1 MSAKNQIPI
10 LEFKRLL
17 HELRDL
23 RPDIGIRIRLMG
35 EMWQTN
41 YHRILQVTEKGV
53 ALHEEETKR
62 LVIVVDL
69 GQVMQFEIDQS
80 FQDYEPHFHYSVD
93 PALVSY

>member
-1 MSAKNQIPI
+1 MTAKNQIPI

-17 HELRDL
+17 HQLRDL

-35 EMWQTN
+35 EMWQTS
-41 YHRILQVTEKGV
+41 HHHILQVTEKGV

-62 LVIVVDL
+62 LVIVADL
-69 GQVMQFEIDQS
+69 GQVMQFELDQS
-80 FQDYEPHFHYSVD
+80 FQHYEPHFHYSVD